1 MLVLSLV
8 RTLLFVAAHGG
19 TIMKA
24 ARVGLLV
31 SGLLAAWA
39 MPAHAGQG
47 NPRLNASHARSA
59 ITPMCIPRAITSAL
73 AIPNFLGTEKS
84 PAC

>member
-39 MPAHAGQG
+39 MPAHAGNDLLAATCNSNDVQTTMNAAANG
-47 NPRLNASHARSA
+47 DLEAPR
-59 ITPMCIPRAITSAL
+59 
-73 AIPNFLGTEKS
+73 E
-84 PAC
+84 